1 MTEVT
6 GSRILLIDD
15 DPFDVEM
22 ALAAF
27 ETIDPHL
34 HVDVALGGQA
44 AIEHL
49 QRTVEAQGTPPILIL
64 LDWKMPGMGG
74 RDVLA
79 WIREQE
85 SLAHVPVVIF
95 STSRESGDVK
105 RAYQLGANAYIRK
118 PEEFA
123 QLETVIRVLERFW
136 RVLNVQPGRE

>member
-6 GSRILLIDD
+6 GARILLIDD
-15 DPFDVEM
+15 DAFDVEM

-27 ETIDPHL
+27 ETVDPHL

-49 QRTVEAQGTPPILIL
+49 QRNLEHQDALPILIL

-79 WIREQE
+79 WIRDQKP
-85 SLAHVPVVIF
+85 LAHVPVVIF

-105 RAYQLGANAYIRK
+105 RAYQLGANAYVRK

-123 QLETVIRVLERFW
+123 QLEMVIRILERFW
-136 RVLNVQPGRE
+136 QDLNVQPGRE